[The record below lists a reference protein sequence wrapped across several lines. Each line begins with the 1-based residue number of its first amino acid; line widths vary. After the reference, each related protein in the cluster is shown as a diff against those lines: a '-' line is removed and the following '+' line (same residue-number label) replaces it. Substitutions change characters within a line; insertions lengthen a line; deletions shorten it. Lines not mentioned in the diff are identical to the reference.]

1 MHGFEKLFHQ
11 RPRFSSLEVDEQ
23 CRFDF
28 VAVYDGSSTT
38 SGLIGQVC
46 GRVRPTFE
54 SSSDSLT
61 VVLSTDYANS
71 YRGFSASYTSIYTD
85 TVNTSKPCSLSY
97 SEPSEDRV
105 RRNGSLIFSLP
116 VALPACKP
124 VTCTLEH
131 IHNRKLEFCV
141 LLHTR
146 GN

>member
-1 MHGFEKLFHQ
+1 MRGFAKLFYQ
-11 RPRFSSLEVDEQ
+11 TPCSSSLEVDEQ

-71 YRGFSASYTSIYTD
+71 YRGFSASYTSIYTE
-85 TVNTSKPCSLSY
+85 TVNTSKSCSLSY
-97 SEPSEDRV
+97 SEPSEDCV

-116 VALPACKP
+116 VAFPVCKT
-124 VTCTLEH
+124 VTCALEH
-131 IHNRKLEFCV
+131 IHNQELEFCV
-141 LLHTR
+141 LLNTR